1 MSGRRGNDR
10 AIPSR
15 FRRPDDEIWTES
27 APGWRRGVRGL
38 LPAALLAYHHV
49 GYPLLLLVW
58 DRAAAG
64 ARAAARAHDG
74 PDRHSGPGVG
84 PDPDLLPSHGSDA
97 KTNGASPPLPRVA
110 LIIPA
115 HNEAAVI
122 KEKVAGALALDYP
135 SDLLRVVVA
144 ADGCTD
150 DTVEAAELAGADVV
164 LDLPRGGKMAAQHR
178 AIAEVDEPIVA
189 FSDANSVWEPGALK
203 ALVRALTPARTG
215 YACGHVRFVRGDA
228 ADGDAAGAAGVDGG
242 GNQEGLYW
250 RYEMAIRERESRLA
264 SVTAGNGAIY
274 AIKRAAYDAYR
285 FDPVMG
291 HDLAMPFQ
299 LVRAGWRAV
308 DVPEARAT
316 EKMVPTIDG
325 EFRRKRRMMS
335 HAWPIVLRAGLLDL
349 RGQTPSYALMLVSH
363 RWLRYFGPGLHLWLA
378 AESLLGAR
386 RSWISRVLVAG
397 QVALLAAAARPEAL
411 PKGPLRKF
419 GLVARYYVATNAS
432 IALGLRDHLVDGT
445 EASWTPPEGTR

>member
-1 MSGRRGNDR
+1 MSRRSRRATDRPYESGRQNDH
-10 AIPSR
+10 
-15 FRRPDDEIWTES
+15 FHTV
-27 APGWRRGVRGL
+27 GGVRARGW

-74 PDRHSGPGVG
+74 PDRHAGPGVG

-110 LIIPA
+110 LVIPA
-115 HNEAAVI
+115 HNEGAVI
-122 KEKVAGALALDYP
+122 AAKVAGARALDYP
-135 SDLLRVVVA
+135 DDLLRIVVA

-150 DTVEAAELAGADVV
+150 DTVQAAELAGADVV

-178 AIAEVDEPIVA
+178 AIAELDEPIVA

-203 ALVRALTPARTG
+203 ALVRALAPARTG
-215 YACGHVRFVRGDA
+215 YACGHVRFVRDDAA
-228 ADGDAAGAAGVDGG
+228 ADGAADGG

-274 AIKRAAYDAYR
+274 AIKRAAYASYR

-299 LVRAGWRAV
+299 LVRDGWRAV

-378 AESLLGAR
+378 ASSLLGAR
-386 RSWISRVLVAG
+386 RSWISRALVAG
-397 QVALLAAAARPEAL
+397 QVALLAAAARPDAA
-411 PKGPLRKF
+411 PKGPLRKLA
-419 GLVARYYVATNAS
+419 LVARYYVATNAS